1 MTDENGRLTVIVS
14 ERDIIDASAAH
25 GPDVFKIPAP
35 ALMTKSLITSV
46 GKVAVN
52 ATGMALGDSKMALR
66 MEVRDSGIG
75 LTDYQIA
82 RLFKPFAQADSAT
95 TRNFGGTELELSI
108 SKQLAKLLSGEIAV
122 ESTPG
127 KGSTFWFTA
136 ILE

>member
-14 ERDIIDASAAH
+14 ERDIIEASAAD
-25 GPDVFKIPAP
+25 GPDVLKIQAS

-46 GKVAVN
+46 GKVALH
-52 ATGMALGDSKMALR
+52 ATGMTLGDSKIALR

-75 LTDYQIA
+75 LTNYQIA

-95 TRNFGGTELELSI
+95 TRHFGGTELELSI
-108 SKQLAKLLSGEIAV
+108 SNQLAKLLGGEIAV